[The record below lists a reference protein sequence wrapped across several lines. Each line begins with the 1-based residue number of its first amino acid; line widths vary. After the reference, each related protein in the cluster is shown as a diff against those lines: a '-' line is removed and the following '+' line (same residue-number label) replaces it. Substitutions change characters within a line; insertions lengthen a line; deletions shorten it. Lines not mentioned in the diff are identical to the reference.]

1 MGVPEVVFIARKKPV
16 IVPIVEIV
24 EKIIDVPVVK
34 QVEIPQVLTVERV
47 VEIPSIETIERIE
60 TVPRIQ
66 MCEGITRHIDVS
78 TRHRHVMEREVVQ
91 TIEDGPDLPLE
102 RLEPII
108 VGMGAPQ

>member
-66 MCEGITRHIDVS
+66 VCKESQDMLMFQQDIGMCWK
-78 TRHRHVMEREVVQ
+78 
-91 TIEDGPDLPLE
+91 E
-102 RLEPII
+102 RLCKQLK
-108 VGMGAPQ
+108 MAQLCHLKDSNR